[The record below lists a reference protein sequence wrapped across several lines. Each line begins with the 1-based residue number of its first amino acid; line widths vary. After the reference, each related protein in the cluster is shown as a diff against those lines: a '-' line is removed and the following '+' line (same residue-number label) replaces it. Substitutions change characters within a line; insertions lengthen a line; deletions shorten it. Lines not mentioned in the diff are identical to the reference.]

1 VATTSLTLYLMPAK
15 GFQLVVA
22 AAIISITLNPA
33 LFAMIRPV
41 EGWAGRRREAAGVR

>member
-1 VATTSLTLYLMPAK
+1 MPAK

-22 AAIISITLNPA
+22 ASIISITLNPA

-41 EGWAGRRREAAGVR
+41 EGWAARKREAAGVQ